1 VGGYRSYYEEYDRFL
16 WKALGEAARSSSHG
30 GEDCVELHQFI
41 RAVRNKIETPVDV
54 HDAGSGSVIVPLSEQ
69 SVASKSAA
77 NDFPD
82 FTKEK

>member
-1 VGGYRSYYEEYDRFL
+1 LE
-16 WKALGEAARSSSHG
+16 ALGEAARSSSHG

-41 RAVRNKIETPVDV
+41 RAVRNKIEMPVDV
-54 HDAGSGSVIVPLSEQ
+54 HDAASWKHDRSFGEQ

-82 FTKEK
+82 FTREK